1 MAYLLREVRNKTE
14 RGDIP
19 AALSESALKIAKT
32 LMLGHF
38 LKPEAQERQ
47 LGFVECY
54 GNIKL
59 MAVLESEEIGK
70 SRKEAGW
77 ILLEGLFGLGDKW
90 VSQNFESMLMLF
102 NSIFNK
108 SICETKGFTK
118 VSQIL
123 REFDLKLRA
132 LSTLYRL
139 IKDFKQSILENR
151 DYLKLVSSMLSNC
164 LEFLF
169 SNSKEADVKELQ
181 SIFYKASPRQYKE
194 AKF

>member
-1 MAYLLREVRNKTE
+1 MAYLLRQVRNKTE
-14 RGDIP
+14 KGDIP
-19 AALSESALKIAKT
+19 GALSESALKIAKT
-32 LMLGHF
+32 LMLGQF
-38 LKPEAQERQ
+38 LRPEAQERQ
-47 LGFVECY
+47 LGYQECY
-54 GNIKL
+54 ANIKL
-59 MAVLESEEIGK
+59 TDVLQSEEIGR

-90 VSQNFESMLMLF
+90 VSSNFENILMLF

-108 SICETKGFTK
+108 FICETKGFTK

-132 LSTLYRL
+132 LNSLYKL
-139 IKDFKQSILENR
+139 IKEFKQLILENR

-169 SNSKEADVKELQ
+169 SNSKEAEVKELQ
-181 SIFYKASPRQYKE
+181 SIFYKASPR
-194 AKF
+194 